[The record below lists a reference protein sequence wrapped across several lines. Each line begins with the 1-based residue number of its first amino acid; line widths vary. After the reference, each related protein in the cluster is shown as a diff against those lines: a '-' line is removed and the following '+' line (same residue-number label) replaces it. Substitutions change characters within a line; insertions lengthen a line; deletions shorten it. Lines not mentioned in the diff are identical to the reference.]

1 MSEVPDLRWFEVTD
15 RKCLQC
21 GKHATGVLRGARNES
36 YGPHCQRCADKRL
49 AASEK
54 ALAASEKARKASAA

>member
-1 MSEVPDLRWFEVTD
+1 MTESTELRWFEVTD

-21 GKHATGVLRGARNES
+21 GKHATGVLRGSQNES

-49 AASEK
+49 RD
-54 ALAASEKARKASAA
+54 SEKARKAKAEAA